1 MNNSDMPA
9 GVCPDVHHENGQIEY
24 GCSGLTKREHF
35 AGLAM
40 QAILSNKHFEVKWW
54 PDEVKAQS
62 FAEASCAYADALLA
76 ALEQEQA
83 K

>member
-9 GVCPDVHHENGQIEY
+9 GVCPDVHHANGQLEY
-24 GCSGLTKREHF
+24 GHSGLTKREHF

-40 QAILSNKHFEVKWW
+40 QGMLTNPGDYSKPEHVAHDAIM
-54 PDEVKAQS
+54 
-62 FAEASCAYADALLA
+62 YADAILA

>member
-9 GVCPDVHHENGQIEY
+9 GVCPDVHHANGQLEY
-24 GCSGLTKREHF
+24 GHSGLTKREHF

-40 QAILSNKHFEVKWW
+40 QGMLAGSNDWSLDVNHC
-54 PDEVKAQS
+54 
-62 FAEASCAYADALLA
+62 ASESVRQADALLA